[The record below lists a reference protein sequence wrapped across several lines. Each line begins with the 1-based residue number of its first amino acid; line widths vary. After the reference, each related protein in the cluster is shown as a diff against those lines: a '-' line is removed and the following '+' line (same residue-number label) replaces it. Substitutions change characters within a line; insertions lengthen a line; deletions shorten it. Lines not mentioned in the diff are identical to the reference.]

1 MDSQICTTILS
12 QQLLGVLGLSS
23 QAPLDEERL
32 MEPRGCQQPLCSL
45 VKAEFLALTSMLS
58 QLLEKQRKL
67 ICVNDRLRFWQDDRP
82 ECVSLSSKALPR
94 PGTSV
99 EGCQALHATVEVAGV
114 CLKTKTQKSRQ
125 PRDFVS
131 CMDLFS
137 GLRSSP
143 VLSQLHLFCSEPH
156 LQIQRVRGGTD
167 PACVRSPLRL
177 EDSSVCK
184 CFLCML

>member
-67 ICVNDRLRFWQDDRP
+67 ICVNDRTEIL
-82 ECVSLSSKALPR
+82 
-94 PGTSV
+94 
-99 EGCQALHATVEVAGV
+99 AG
-114 CLKTKTQKSRQ
+114 
-125 PRDFVS
+125 
-131 CMDLFS
+131 
-137 GLRSSP
+137 
-143 VLSQLHLFCSEPH
+143 
-156 LQIQRVRGGTD
+156 
-167 PACVRSPLRL
+167 
-177 EDSSVCK
+177 
-184 CFLCML
+184 